1 MYFFRC
7 KHKEIPFF
15 KIENFTLQQKRKM
28 DSPFEK
34 DVKNCVLT
42 LQQDGVILYPTDTI
56 WGLGCDVQN
65 EKAIQ
70 KIVDIKK
77 RDPNKSFIVLMTDVR
92 QLAKHIANP
101 PLDLEEMLE
110 KFDNPTTII
119 YPNAIHLP
127 QSLLAADGSVAVRIT
142 KDPFCRSLIKRLRSP
157 LVSTSA
163 NLSGMPAAATFSLI
177 DEVVKTQVDYTVIWR
192 QDDQTHSQPSSIL
205 KLEPDGGFTKIR

>member
-1 MYFFRC
+1 
-7 KHKEIPFF
+7 
-15 KIENFTLQQKRKM
+15 M

>member
-1 MYFFRC
+1 M
-7 KHKEIPFF
+7 E
-15 KIENFTLQQKRKM
+15 
-28 DSPFEK
+28 SPFET

-42 LQQDGVILYPTDTI
+42 LRHDGVILYPTDTI

-65 EKAIQ
+65 KKAIK

-77 RDPNKSFIVLMTDVR
+77 REANKSFIVLMTDVR

-101 PLDLEEMLE
+101 PFDLEDVLE

-157 LVSTSA
+157 IVSTSP
-163 NLSGMPAAATFSLI
+163 NLSGQPSAGTFSMI
-177 DEVVKTQVDYTVIWR
+177 ADSIKTQVDYIVQWR
-192 QDDQTHSQPSSIL
+192 QEDEKIAAPSRIL
-205 KLEPDGGFTKIR
+205 KLEADGSFTKIR